1 MKTLVVLM
9 GPTAVGKTD
18 LSLQLAEHLAC
29 PILNCDSRQI
39 YRDLRIGTAAP
50 TQQQLS
56 RVKHYFVG
64 TLALEEYYS
73 AARYESDAL
82 QLSEKLF
89 QTHDTLL
96 MSGGSMLYIDAVCKG
111 IDDIPTIDDRTRL
124 HVKQRLEQEGL
135 ENLFQQLRQ
144 LDPEYAN
151 VVDRQNTRRVV
162 HALEICLMTGKTYT
176 SFRVNKRKERPFK
189 ILKIGLTR
197 PREQLFGRISLRVDD
212 MMREGLLE
220 EARQLLPYRHLNALN
235 TVGYKEMFQVLDG
248 VWESAMAVE
257 RLKKNTR
264 VYAKKQMTWF
274 QKDPEIHWFHPDERN
289 QIRELIDLTT
299 NRQ

>member
-124 HVKQRLEQEGL
+124 LVKQRLEQEGL

>member
-73 AARYESDAL
+73 AARYESDVL

-124 HVKQRLEQEGL
+124 LVKQRLEQEGL

-197 PREQLFGRISLRVDD
+197 PREQLFERISLRVDD
-212 MMREGLLE
+212 MMREGLIE
-220 EARQLLPYRHLNALN
+220 EARQLLPYRHLNSLN